1 MTAHSRKHGG
11 AMVMADLASHTADWV
26 EPPPAQDY
34 RGYTL
39 HEIPATG
46 KASQLKW
53 RLG

>member
-26 EPPPAQDY
+26 EPPAQDY

-39 HEIPATG
+39 HEIPPTG

>member
-26 EPPPAQDY
+26 EPLAQDY

-39 HEIPATG
+39 HEIPPTG

-53 RLG
+53 RFG